1 MIVHRSDRSVVA
13 ELSVTIHE
21 FPAYAPASITNE
33 RDSYYFWY
41 RPRIEKG
48 YTWVTVPELSL
59 SHHRI
64 SRNHVL
70 VFPPYLP
77 VYGEWERADGRV
89 ARFRFSPRFFEA
101 IADQVG
107 LPLPGVKGFWHD
119 FFVIDQ
125 RLEALCWL
133 LMEETEAQC
142 RHGPL
147 YFEPL
152 ARALAVGVLS
162 TVRDEHLR
170 KARAAAVPPGISR
183 AVQCL
188 ETDFANNFSIAELA
202 AMAEVS
208 RGHFALSF
216 RQVTGFSPHQYLL
229 RVRLSYAR
237 KLIAQGNPVLS
248 LAEIAAESGFF
259 DQSHLNRVFQRFF
272 GTTPSHFRSQQEH
285 WANKSLPQ

>member
-1 MIVHRSDRSVVA
+1 LIVHRSDRSGVA

-21 FPAYAPASITNE
+21 FDACAPASIIKE
-33 RDSYYFWY
+33 QGSYHFWY
-41 RPRIEKG
+41 RPRVEKG
-48 YTWVTVPELSL
+48 YTWATVPELGL
-59 SHHRI
+59 SHYHN
-64 SRNHVL
+64 SRDHLL
-70 VFPPYLP
+70 VCPPFVP
-77 VYGEWERADGRV
+77 VYGGWEGAAGRV
-89 ARFRFSPRFFEA
+89 AGFRFSPRFFEA
-101 IADQVG
+101 VADQVG
-107 LPLPGVKGFWHD
+107 LPLLGVKGRWHD
-119 FFVIDQ
+119 SFAIDQ

-142 RHGPL
+142 PHGPL

-162 TVRDEHLR
+162 AIRDKRLR
-170 KARAAAVPPGISR
+170 KARAAAVPPGIRR
-183 AVQCL
+183 AIQCL
-188 ETDFANNFSIAELA
+188 ETDFANNFSINELA
-202 AMAEVS
+202 AMAKVS

-248 LAEIAAESGFF
+248 LAEIAAVSGFF
-259 DQSHLNRVFQRFF
+259 DQSHLDRVFQRFF

-285 WANKSLPQ
+285 WDNKSLRQ